1 MPKIDILR
9 AADLTSATGDK
20 DVSVLKGR
28 SLYHMYLKR
37 KFRFRIHETE
47 KNTRK
52 YVGLEVYLNYELQVT
67 AASLSTIMKYRH

>member
-37 KFRFRIHETE
+37 KFRIRIHETE

-52 YVGLEVYLNYELQVT
+52 YVEIEVDLNYELQVT

>member
-1 MPKIDILR
+1 MPRTDILR

-37 KFRFRIHETE
+37 KFRIKIHETE
-47 KNTRK
+47 RIRGK
-52 YVGLEVYLNYELQVT
+52 EVDLNYELQVT